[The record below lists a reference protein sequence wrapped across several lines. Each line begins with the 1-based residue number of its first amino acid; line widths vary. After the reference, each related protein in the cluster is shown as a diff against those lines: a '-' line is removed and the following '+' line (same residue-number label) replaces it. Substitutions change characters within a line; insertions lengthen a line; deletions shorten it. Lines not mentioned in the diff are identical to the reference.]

1 MTKLQAKYI
10 IITIWI
16 VSLLTPFP
24 TAFLSKLVQQGNLTD
39 RYTCMEVWDNN
50 EHRYYYSMTLM
61 ILQYAFP
68 LSVLIY
74 TYARIAVVVWG
85 KQTPGEAQDARDQR
99 MAQSKRKVKSHSII
113 FFSRCSC
120 FSSLFFSF
128 FIPISI
134 SIIYLFCPLNVI

>member
-99 MAQSKRKVKSHSII
+99 MAQSKRKVRSHSII
-113 FFSRCSC
+113 LFSFFL
-120 FSSLFFSF
+120 FFFSF
-128 FIPISI
+128 FRFSFPFPFPFQLSI
-134 SIIYLFCPLNVI
+134 CFAS

>member
-99 MAQSKRKVKSHSII
+99 MAQSKRKVRSHSII
-113 FFSRCSC
+113 L
-120 FSSLFFSF
+120 SSLFLFFFSF
-128 FIPISI
+128 FRFSFPFPFPFQLSI
-134 SIIYLFCPLNVI
+134 CFAP

>member
-99 MAQSKRKVKSHSII
+99 MAQSKRKVRSHSII
-113 FFSRCSC
+113 L
-120 FSSLFFSF
+120 SSLFLFFFSF
-128 FIPISI
+128 FRFSSPFPFQLSI
-134 SIIYLFCPLNVI
+134 CFAS